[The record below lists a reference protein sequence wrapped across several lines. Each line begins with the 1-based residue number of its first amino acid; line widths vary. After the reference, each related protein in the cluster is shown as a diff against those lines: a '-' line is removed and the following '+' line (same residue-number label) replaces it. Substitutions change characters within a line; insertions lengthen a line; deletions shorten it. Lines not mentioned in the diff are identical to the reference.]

1 MENIGE
7 IIKKYKANPF
17 EVYPV
22 LTPHTGYVHLMVKLG
37 QTVKRPIKPWQQKG
51 GTLLYT
57 ILRQGNLKRIYAP
70 IDGEIMDIKRELDEQ
85 FVEANTY
92 LMSIR
97 HPLTEDEI
105 IDKILSDFLDIFR
118 APEAAKYY
126 FVPELAKKIEER
138 GLQRVIIQP
147 GEEILIMSRMKRDI
161 HLVYEGRPGI
171 IHTVYFKP
179 NVTIPEGEPL
189 LGICPPERVSFINDL
204 VQRIRLEWKV

>member
-1 MENIGE
+1 M
-7 IIKKYKANPF
+7 
-17 EVYPV
+17 
-22 LTPHTGYVHLMVKLG
+22 
-37 QTVKRPIKPWQQKG
+37 
-51 GTLLYT
+51 
-57 ILRQGNLKRIYAP
+57 RQGNLKHIYAP

-161 HLVYEGRPGI
+161 HLVYEGKPGI